1 MSLSHSSVTV
11 LFDDPFWIALF
22 EREYDEKYEVCK
34 IIFGAEPKDYEV
46 YSFLLKNYKNLV
58 FSLQT
63 EIKTQEKSAS
73 NPKRLQRVIR
83 KNETRGISTK
93 AQRALSLMREQNKT
107 ERKKRSKE
115 IRELEAERRFEQKK
129 LKHKEKHRGH

>member
-1 MSLSHSSVTV
+1 MLLSHSSVTV

-22 EREYDEKYEVCK
+22 EREYDGKYEVCK
-34 IIFGAEPKDYEV
+34 IIFGAEPKDFDV
-46 YSFLLKNYKNLV
+46 YSFLLRNYKNFV
-58 FSLQT
+58 FSPQT
-63 EIKTQEKSAS
+63 ESITQEKKTS
-73 NPKRLQRVIR
+73 NPKRLQRVI
-83 KNETRGISTK
+83 KKSEAQGISTK

-129 LKHKEKHRGH
+129 IKRREKHRGH

>member
-46 YSFLLKNYKNLV
+46 YSFLLKNYKNQKMNCIL
-58 FSLQT
+58 F
-63 EIKTQEKSAS
+63 
-73 NPKRLQRVIR
+73 
-83 KNETRGISTK
+83 
-93 AQRALSLMREQNKT
+93 
-107 ERKKRSKE
+107 
-115 IRELEAERRFEQKK
+115 ERR
-129 LKHKEKHRGH
+129 

>member
-129 LKHKEKHRGH
+129 RKHKEKHRGH

>member
-1 MSLSHSSVTV
+1 MLLSHSSVTV

-22 EREYDEKYEVCK
+22 EREYDGKYEVCK
-34 IIFGAEPKDYEV
+34 IIFGAEPKDFEV
-46 YSFLLKNYKNLV
+46 YSFLLRNYKNFV
-58 FSLQT
+58 FSPQT
-63 EIKTQEKSAS
+63 ESITQEKKTS
-73 NPKRLQRVIR
+73 NPKRLQRVI
-83 KNETRGISTK
+83 KKSEAQGISTK

-129 LKHKEKHRGH
+129 IKRREKHRGH